1 MSIKGFSTDNGIQRY
16 DYNYLDNKPNN
27 IGIFW
32 AVYGE
37 TTSDEIATA
46 ISKILFE
53 LYDYLAV
60 WILAFAPCL
69 HSWVILECA
78 VDYFALIWIHWFECD

>member
-1 MSIKGFSTDNGIQRY
+1 MSIKGFSTDKGIQRY

-46 ISKILFE
+46 ISNNKIVVLNYENHVYYLSSVSNNTASVTTYLFKSE
-53 LYDYLAV
+53 DQTANY
-60 WILAFAPCL
+60 
-69 HSWVILECA
+69 
-78 VDYFALIWIHWFECD
+78 

>member
-27 IGIFW
+27 VGIFW

-37 TTSDEIATA
+37 TASDEIATA
-46 ISKILFE
+46 ISNNKIVALNYGNHIYYLNSVSSNVASATTYLFKSE
-53 LYDYLAV
+53 DQTANY
-60 WILAFAPCL
+60 
-69 HSWVILECA
+69 
-78 VDYFALIWIHWFECD
+78 